1 MYNKQLLDCDVI
13 IDDGLHNI
21 KGKYLGILF
30 DMPHNRSFDDTSS
43 NKIAR
48 VTTWEQAYNLIT
60 KISEQ
65 L

>member
-13 IDDGLHNI
+13 IDDALHNI

-30 DMPHNRSFDDTSS
+30 DMPHNRSFDDTLS
-43 NKIAR
+43 NKIER
-48 VTTWEQAYNLIT
+48 VTTWQQAYNLIT
-60 KISEQ
+60 KIAEQ